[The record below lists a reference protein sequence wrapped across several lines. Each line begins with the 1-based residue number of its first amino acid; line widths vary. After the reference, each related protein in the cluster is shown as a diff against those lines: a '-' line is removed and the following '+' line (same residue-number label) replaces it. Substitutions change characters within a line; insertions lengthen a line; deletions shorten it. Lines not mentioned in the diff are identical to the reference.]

1 MSTKF
6 EELNKE
12 GETNFIIKSLL
23 NMKLGSG
30 SVHSNVMRLKSGS
43 STSS

>member
-6 EELNKE
+6 EELNRE

-23 NMKLGSG
+23 NMKLGS
-30 SVHSNVMRLKSGS
+30 VNTNVVRLKSGA
-43 STSS
+43 STST